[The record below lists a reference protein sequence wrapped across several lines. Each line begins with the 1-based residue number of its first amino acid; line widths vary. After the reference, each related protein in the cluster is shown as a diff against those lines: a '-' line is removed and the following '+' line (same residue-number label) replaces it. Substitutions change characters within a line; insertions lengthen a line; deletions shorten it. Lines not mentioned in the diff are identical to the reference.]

1 MERIFKEKARD
12 YFKNNTLYECKIE
25 KIYGRNYLNEIYKL
39 FSKSNKTNNYNINVE
54 KFIINLLN
62 KDIDYLKELNSL
74 MQDIIKK
81 QDEFINNKKNKINEI
96 KENLEQK
103 YNQSVNLINNS
114 FKNLQKS
121 FQILNESM
129 KNYFLLENEK
139 EFKKQKN
146 MIEKNEKNLNE
157 IENDFN
163 SEISNLKQSII
174 QIKATKN
181 TNTNQIKNENKKKS
195 LNFLKIFK
203 TK

>member
-12 YFKNNTLYECKIE
+12 YFKNNTLYEYKIE
-25 KIYGRNYLNEIYKL
+25 KIYGTNYLNEIYKL

-103 YNQSVNLINNS
+103 YKQSVNLINNS

-121 FQILNESM
+121 FQILNE
-129 KNYFLLENEK
+129 
-139 EFKKQKN
+139 
-146 MIEKNEKNLNE
+146 
-157 IENDFN
+157 
-163 SEISNLKQSII
+163 
-174 QIKATKN
+174 
-181 TNTNQIKNENKKKS
+181 
-195 LNFLKIFK
+195 
-203 TK
+203 